1 MQNETVKNTVIIT
14 VIALICGV
22 LLGTVYQVTA
32 GPIAEQERLTKEN
45 AWREVMKEAQS
56 FEPIEGFS
64 SEDAKAW
71 LDANGDFHKNTGIRE
86 VIEAHDASG
95 GKLGYVLTVAAG
107 GGYGGDIVF
116 AMGID
121 QDGNITGISIT
132 EIGETPGLGMRA
144 KTDPSFL
151 PQFYGKGKEAFTL
164 GTDLNALT
172 SATITSRAVTNGVN
186 AALKY
191 YAGNLKE

>member
-1 MQNETVKNTVIIT
+1 MQNEILKNTVIIT

-45 AWREVMKEAQS
+45 AYREVMENAAS
-56 FEPIEGFS
+56 FEEYAGFD
-64 SEDAKAW
+64 EEAAKTW
-71 LDANGDFHKNTGIRE
+71 IHEHGDYHQNTSVSE
-86 VIEAHDASG
+86 VIEAKDASG
-95 GKLGYVLTVAAG
+95 ASIGYVLNVVAG

-121 QDGNITGISIT
+121 NDGNVTGISIT
-132 EIGETPGLGMRA
+132 QIDETPGLGMRA

-151 PQFYGKGKEAFTL
+151 EQFYGKGKDAFTL
-164 GTDLNALT
+164 GDDINALT
-172 SATITSRAVTNGVN
+172 SATFTSRAVTNGVN
-186 AALKY
+186 AALNY
-191 YAGNLKE
+191 YGGNLK

>member
-32 GPIAEQERLTKEN
+32 EPIAEQERLTKEN
-45 AWREVMKEAQS
+45 AYRDVMENAAS
-56 FEPIEGFS
+56 FEEYPGFD
-64 SEDAKAW
+64 EAEAKAFI
-71 LDANGDFHKNTGIRE
+71 DSIGEYHKNTTIRE
-86 VIEAHDASG
+86 VIEAKDASG
-95 GKLGYVLTVAAG
+95 APLGYVLNVVAG

-121 QDGNITGISIT
+121 NDGNVTGISIT
-132 EIGETPGLGMRA
+132 EIDETPGLGMRA
-144 KTDPSFL
+144 KSDPSFL
-151 PQFYGKGKEAFTL
+151 EQFYGKGKASFTL
-164 GTDLNALT
+164 GEDINALT
-172 SATITSRAVTNGVN
+172 SATFTSRAVTNGVN

-191 YAGNLKE
+191 YGGNLK